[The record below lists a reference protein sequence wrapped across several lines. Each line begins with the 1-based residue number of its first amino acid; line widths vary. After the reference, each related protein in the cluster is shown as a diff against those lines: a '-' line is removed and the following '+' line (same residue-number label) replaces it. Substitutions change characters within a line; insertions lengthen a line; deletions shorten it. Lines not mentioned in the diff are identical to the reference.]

1 MTEGRLLVACDEQGK
16 KENRGREILR
26 RGAPQDDN
34 D

>member
-1 MTEGRLLVACDEQGK
+1 MTEGRLLVASREK

-26 RGAPQDDN
+26 RGDPQDDN